1 MFARIVL
8 VWPMS
13 AGLGYT
19 RRTPMR
25 IIAIDY
31 GRRRTGVA
39 VSDALGLT
47 ARGVTTLRN
56 LSDISAVERITELA
70 VELEAEAV
78 VVGVPFK
85 PDGSSGDAADRVLRF
100 VARLEAA
107 LTIPVHT
114 IGEWLTSVEA
124 DDRMRSQGVPAAERK
139 RRIDEAA
146 AVVILEE
153 FLAER
158 ERLAKR
164 GERG

>member
-8 VWPMS
+8 VWPTP

-56 LSDISAVERITELA
+56 LSDISAVERIAELA

-124 DDRMRSQGVPAAERK
+124 EDRMRAQGVPASERK

-153 FLAER
+153 FLGER
-158 ERLAKR
+158 ERLANR

>member
-1 MFARIVL
+1 MWSIA
-8 VWPMS
+8 

-19 RRTPMR
+19 RQTPMR
-25 IIAIDY
+25 TIAIDY

-39 VSDALGLT
+39 VSDPLGIT

-56 LSDISAVERITELA
+56 LSDAGAVERIAALVE
-70 VELEAEAV
+70 ELEAEAV
-78 VVGVPFK
+78 VVGLPVRA
-85 PDGSSGDAADRVLRF
+85 DGTAGDAAERVQRF
-100 VARLEAA
+100 VERLKGAV
-107 LTIPVHT
+107 TVPVHT

-124 DDRMRSQGVPAAERK
+124 DERMREQGISAAERK
-139 RRIDEAA
+139 QKIDEAA

-158 ERLAKR
+158 QRLAGR